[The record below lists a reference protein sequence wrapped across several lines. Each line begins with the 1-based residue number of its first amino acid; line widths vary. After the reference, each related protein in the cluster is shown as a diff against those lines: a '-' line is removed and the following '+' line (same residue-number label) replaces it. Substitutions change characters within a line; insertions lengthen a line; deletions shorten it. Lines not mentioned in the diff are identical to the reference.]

1 MFEPDRYTHQSVA
14 NAELGA
20 LCWRE
25 PLVRRRC
32 RVRDQAFRVTEIV
45 ADANKLERILKT
57 ERAALAAFDFKSNER
72 RAAAHLLLHNRG
84 LWMIRPAR
92 IDEPRNFRMSGDRD
106 RKRCRA
112 VGLPPHAH
120 SERLKPF
127 EQHPRVKRRH
137 RRAGLP
143 DKNMDLVY
151 DEFLRAENNATEA
164 AALAIDMLGGRVHD
178 AIGAKRQ
185 RALKQR

>member
-14 NAELGA
+14 DAELGA
-20 LCWRE
+20 LWRRE
-25 PLVRRRC
+25 PLVRCRR
-32 RVRDQAFRVTEIV
+32 RVRDQAFRVAEIV
-45 ADANKLERILKT
+45 ADANELERILKT

-84 LWMIRPAR
+84 LWMIRPTR
-92 IDEPRNFRMSGDRD
+92 IDQPRNFLMSGDRD

-112 VGLPPHAH
+112 VGLPSHAH

-143 DKNMDLVY
+143 DKHMDLVH
-151 DEFLRAENNATEA
+151 DEFLRGENNATEA
-164 AALAIDMLGGRVHD
+164 AALAVDMLRG
-178 AIGAKRQ
+178 
-185 RALKQR
+185 